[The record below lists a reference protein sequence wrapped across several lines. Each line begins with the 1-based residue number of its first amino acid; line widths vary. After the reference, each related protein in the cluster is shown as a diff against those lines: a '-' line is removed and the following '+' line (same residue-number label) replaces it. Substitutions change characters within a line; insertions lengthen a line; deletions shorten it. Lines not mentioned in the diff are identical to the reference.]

1 MTFLVKTTRR
11 ADRDYAACL
20 NYIITR
26 SKRGANSWAKAFD
39 KALERLEDNADGCP
53 LAPETDL
60 VDDEIREISFKT
72 RRGLPY
78 RILFTIRGGTVFV
91 IHVRGPGQDFMQAD
105 EIVPPG
111 LT

>member
-1 MTFLVKTTRR
+1 MRFVVKTTRR

-20 NYIITR
+20 NYIVAR
-26 SKRGANSWAKAFD
+26 SKQGANSWATAFD

-53 LAPETDL
+53 LALENDL
-60 VDDEIREISFKT
+60 LDEEIREVSFKT

-78 RILFTIRGGTVFV
+78 RVLFVIRDTTVFV

-105 EIVPPG
+105 EIVVPHE
-111 LT
+111 